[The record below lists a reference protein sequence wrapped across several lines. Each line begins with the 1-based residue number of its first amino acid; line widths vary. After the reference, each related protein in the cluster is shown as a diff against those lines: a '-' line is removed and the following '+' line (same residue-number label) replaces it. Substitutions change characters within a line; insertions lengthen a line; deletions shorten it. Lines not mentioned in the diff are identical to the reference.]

1 MAENILKKL
10 VNNSQIAIDDGV
22 YDVDVNLKKS
32 NQDFKQ
38 IITSN
43 PHATLLTEVKFSSPS
58 LGKIRTIGD
67 PTVIA
72 KQMIAGGSKAL
83 SVLTQPHLFHGS
95 PEYFIKVRQAVDVPL
110 LMKDIMIDKIQI
122 DTAKKIGAD
131 YMLVIQSLFDQKF
144 LTDIDEFI
152 DYGHKQGLNVLLEVH
167 TKEEFQNA
175 LKTEADIIGIN
186 NRNLDTL
193 DIDLNTTE
201 LVLSGYDNSRIILSE
216 SGINTS
222 EDIQYLK
229 KCGADAFLIGSS
241 IMKSDNI
248 DRASKEIGELI
259 LKYPK
264 NGKFGEFGGQYI
276 PETLGPCN

>member
-22 YDVDVNLKKS
+22 YDVDVNLQKS
-32 NQDFKQ
+32 DQDFKQ
-38 IITSN
+38 IIASN
-43 PHATLLTEVKFSSPS
+43 THATLLTEVKFASPS

-67 PTVIA
+67 PAVIA

-83 SVLTQPHLFHGS
+83 SILTQPHLFNGS

-122 DTAKKIGAD
+122 DAAKKIGAD

-152 DYGHKQGLNVLLEVH
+152 GYGHKQGLNVLLEVH
-167 TKEEFQNA
+167 TREEFQNA

-193 DIDLNTTE
+193 EIDLKTTE
-201 LVLSGYDNSRIILSE
+201 SVLSGYDHSRLILSE
-216 SGINTS
+216 SGITTP

-229 KCGADAFLIGSS
+229 KSGANAFLIGSS

-248 DRASKEIGELI
+248 EEQVRKLVNSI
-259 LKYPK
+259 
-264 NGKFGEFGGQYI
+264 
-276 PETLGPCN
+276 

>member
-10 VNNSQIAIDDGV
+10 VNNSQMAIDDGV
-22 YDVDVNLKKS
+22 YDVDVNLQKS
-32 NQDFKQ
+32 DKDFKQ

-67 PTVIA
+67 PSNIA

-83 SVLTQPHLFHGS
+83 SVLTQPHLFNGS
-95 PEYFIKVRQAVDVPL
+95 PEYFIKVRESVDVPL

-122 DTAKKIGAD
+122 DAAKKIGAD
-131 YMLVIQSLFDQKF
+131 YMLVIQSLFDQNF
-144 LTDIDEFI
+144 LADIDEFI

-175 LKTEADIIGIN
+175 LKTKADIIGIN

-193 DIDLNTTE
+193 EIDLKTTE
-201 LVLSGYDNSRIILSE
+201 LVLSDYDDSRIILSE

-222 EDIQYLK
+222 EDIRYLK

-248 DRASKEIGELI
+248 EEQVRKLVNS
-259 LKYPK
+259 Y
-264 NGKFGEFGGQYI
+264 
-276 PETLGPCN
+276 

>member
-22 YDVDVNLKKS
+22 YDVDVNLQKS
-32 NQDFKQ
+32 DQDFKQ
-38 IITSN
+38 IIASN
-43 PHATLLTEVKFSSPS
+43 THATLLTEVKFASPS

-67 PTVIA
+67 PAVIA

-83 SVLTQPHLFHGS
+83 SILTQPHLFNGS
-95 PEYFIKVRQAVDVPL
+95 PEYFINVRQAVDVPL

-122 DTAKKIGAD
+122 DAAKKIGAD

-152 DYGHKQGLNVLLEVH
+152 GYGHKQGLNVLLEVH
-167 TKEEFQNA
+167 TREEFQNA

-193 DIDLNTTE
+193 EIDLKTTE
-201 LVLSGYDNSRIILSE
+201 SVLSGYDHSRLILSE
-216 SGINTS
+216 SGINTP

-229 KCGADAFLIGSS
+229 KSGANAFLIGSS

-248 DRASKEIGELI
+248 EEQVRKLVNSI
-259 LKYPK
+259 
-264 NGKFGEFGGQYI
+264 
-276 PETLGPCN
+276 

>member
-1 MAENILKKL
+1 MKNVLEKL
-10 VNNSQIAIDDGV
+10 VANSQKAIDDGV
-22 YDVDVNLKKS
+22 YDIVETLSKS
-32 NQDFKQ
+32 DIDLEESIRNNVHASL
-38 IITSN
+38 IT
-43 PHATLLTEVKFSSPS
+43 EIKFSSPAE
-58 LGKIRTIGD
+58 GGIREISD
-67 PTVIA
+67 PLQIA
-72 KQMIAGGSKAL
+72 ESMINGGAKAL
-83 SVLTQPHLFHGS
+83 SILTQPHLFNGS
-95 PEYFIKVRQAVDVPL
+95 PEYFIKIRKNVEIPL

-175 LKTEADIIGIN
+175 LKTEADLIGIN

-193 DIDLNTTE
+193 DIDLKTTE
-201 LVLSGYDNSRIILSE
+201 LLLSGYDNSRIILSE

-248 DRASKEIGELI
+248 VEQVRKLVNS
-259 LKYPK
+259 Y
-264 NGKFGEFGGQYI
+264 
-276 PETLGPCN
+276 

>member
-1 MAENILKKL
+1 M
-10 VNNSQIAIDDGV
+10 AIDDGV
-22 YDVDVNLKKS
+22 YDVNVNLQKS
-32 NQDFKQ
+32 DKDFKQ

-67 PTVIA
+67 PSNIA

-83 SVLTQPHLFHGS
+83 SVLTQPHLFNGS
-95 PEYFIKVRQAVDVPL
+95 PEYFIKVREAVDVPL

-122 DTAKKIGAD
+122 DAAKKIGAD
-131 YMLVIQSLFDQKF
+131 YMLVIQSLFDQNF

-152 DYGHKQGLNVLLEVH
+152 DYGHKQGLNILLEVH

-175 LKTEADIIGIN
+175 LKTKADIIGIN

-193 DIDLNTTE
+193 EIDLKTTE
-201 LVLSGYDNSRIILSE
+201 LVLSDYDDSKIILSE
-216 SGINTS
+216 SGISTS
-222 EDIQYLK
+222 DDIRYLK

-248 DRASKEIGELI
+248 EEQVRKLVNS
-259 LKYPK
+259 Y
-264 NGKFGEFGGQYI
+264 
-276 PETLGPCN
+276 